1 MKLDLSLADAENF
14 MCHQHLIGEH
24 QVMLIQPVH
33 IGCNWTKDNMVF
45 RSVVVDVEGNIV
57 SASFKKFVN
66 WGEKPH
72 LTPPP
77 TNLANARLMEK
88 LDGSTLI
95 FSRYKGHTVI
105 RTRGTV
111 DARKQENGY
120 EIDILCE
127 KYPRLLETLESTDT
141 HTESFIFEWTSPS
154 NKIVLNYGD
163 EPDMVLTGI
172 IDHTDYSYMSQ
183 AHLDV
188 VAKSLGLRRPKTYS
202 YNSVEEMQQAV
213 TDMKGM
219 EGLCIYFHNDQE
231 ILKVKSAQYLYLHRA
246 KSEISSVE
254 KVMDLYLSYR
264 DELGHT
270 PSYQEFF
277 AYLEKMFDYEIATMA
292 ISNVSQIA
300 DAMKEVENILDGM
313 KRFIES
319 IRVQKIGNYTVTLND
334 RQVRRGAAERIIQAY
349 GNTGRSAMVFKMLD
363 GKPLVAD
370 DYKKLL
376 FQVLK

>member
-1 MKLDLSLADAENF
+1 MKLDLSLADSENF
-14 MCHQHLIGEH
+14 MCHQHWIGEH
-24 QVMLIQPVH
+24 PVMLIQPVH
-33 IGCNWTKDNMVF
+33 IGCNWTKENMVF
-45 RSVVVDVEGNIV
+45 RSVVVDTEGNIV
-57 SASFKKFVN
+57 SASFKKFFN

-77 TNLANARLMEK
+77 TNLANAKLMEK
-88 LDGSTLI
+88 IDGSTLI

-127 KYPRLLETLESTDT
+127 KYPMFIKHLETFYTT
-141 HTESFIFEWTSPS
+141 PGSFIFEWTSPS

-163 EPDMVLTGI
+163 EPDMVLTAI
-172 IDHTDYSYMSQ
+172 VHHDSYSYMTQ
-183 AHLDV
+183 FGLDNTALV
-188 VAKSLGLRRPKTYS
+188 LGLRRPRTYS

-213 TDMKGM
+213 QDMKGM
-219 EGLCIYFHNDQE
+219 EGICVYFHDDQE

-254 KVMDLYLSYR
+254 KVMDLYLAYR
-264 DELGHT
+264 DEVGHT

-292 ISNVSQIA
+292 VSNVSQIC
-300 DAMKEVENILDGM
+300 DAMKEVEKIVAAM
-313 KRFIES
+313 KAFVEPQRNK
-319 IRVQKIGNYTVTLND
+319 IRRD
-334 RQVRRGAAERIIQAY
+334 AAIAITQAY
-349 GNTGRSAMVFKMLD
+349 GSTGRSSMLFKMLD
-363 GKPLVAD
+363 NKPLVAD

>member
-1 MKLDLSLADAENF
+1 MKLDLTLADAENF
-14 MCHQHLIGEH
+14 MCHHHTVGEH
-24 QVMLIQPVH
+24 SVLLIQPQH
-33 IGCNWTKDNMVF
+33 IGCQWSKDNMVF
-45 RSVVVDVEGNIV
+45 RSVVVDTFGNIV
-57 SASFKKFVN
+57 SASFKKFFN

-77 TNLANARLMEK
+77 TNLTNARLMEK

-111 DARKQENGY
+111 DARKQDNGY

-127 KYPRLLETLESTDT
+127 KYPKFIAHLESFDT
-141 HTESFIFEWTSPS
+141 TPGSFVFEWTSPS

-163 EPDMVLTGI
+163 EPDMVLTAI
-172 IDHTDYSYMSQ
+172 INHAEYSYMPQ
-183 AHLDV
+183 YGLDL
-188 VAKSLGLRRPKTYS
+188 AAQSLDLRRPQTYS

-213 TDMKGM
+213 ADMKGK
-219 EGLCIYFHNDQE
+219 EGLCVYFHDDQE

-246 KSEISSVE
+246 KSEISSIE
-254 KVMDLYLSYR
+254 KVMDLYLSYK
-264 DELGHT
+264 DELGHA

-292 ISNVSQIA
+292 TSNVSQIA
-300 DAMKEVENILDGM
+300 DAMKEVEKILAGM
-313 KRFIES
+313 TNFLVLLRDK
-319 IRVQKIGNYTVTLND
+319 T
-334 RQVRRGAAERIIQAY
+334 RRDAAIAITQAY
-349 GNTGRSAMVFKMLD
+349 GSTGRTSMLFKMLD
-363 GKPLVAD
+363 NKPLVPD
-370 DYKKLL
+370 DYKKLI

>member
-1 MKLDLSLADAENF
+1 MRIDLNKIDPQNF
-14 MCHQHLIGEH
+14 MVHQHFVGEYP
-24 QVMLIQPVH
+24 VVLVQPIH
-33 IGCNWTKDNMVF
+33 IGCQWQRDNLIF
-45 RSVVVDVEGNIV
+45 RSSVWDIEGNPV
-57 SASFKKFVN
+57 SLSFSKFFN

-77 TNLANARLMEK
+77 TNLANAKLMEK

-127 KYPRLLETLESTDT
+127 KYADFIKSLELVDT
-141 HTESFIFEWTSPS
+141 TTSSFIFEWTSPS

-163 EPDMVLTGI
+163 EPDMVLTAI
-172 IDHTDYSYMSQ
+172 IDHHDYSYRSQ
-183 AHLDV
+183 ADLDFY
-188 VAKSLGLRRPKTYS
+188 AELAGLRRPTSYS

-213 TDMKGM
+213 TDMKGV
-219 EGLCIYFHNDQE
+219 EGICVYFHNDQE

-254 KVMDLYLSYR
+254 KVMDLYLAYR
-264 DELGHT
+264 DEIGHS

-300 DAMKEVENILDGM
+300 DAMKEVDKILDGM
-313 KRFIES
+313 KAFVEPQRNK
-319 IRVQKIGNYTVTLND
+319 IRRD
-334 RQVRRGAAERIIQAY
+334 AAIAITQAY
-349 GNTGRSAMVFKMLD
+349 GSTGRSSMLFKMLD
-363 GKPLVAD
+363 NRPISTE

-376 FQVLK
+376 FQRLKN

>member
-1 MKLDLSLADAENF
+1 MKLDLTLADADNF
-14 MCHQHLIGEH
+14 MCHQHWIGEH
-24 QVMLIQPVH
+24 PVLLIQPVH
-33 IGCNWTKDNMVF
+33 IGCNWTKENMMF
-45 RSVVVDVEGNIV
+45 RSVVTDVEGIIV
-57 SASFKKFVN
+57 SASFKKFFN

-77 TNLANARLMEK
+77 TNLANAKLMEK

-127 KYPRLLETLESTDT
+127 KYAGFIKSLEAVDT
-141 HTESFIFEWTSPS
+141 TTSSFIFEWTSPS

-163 EPDMVLTGI
+163 EPDMVLTAI
-172 IDHTDYSYMSQ
+172 IDHHNYSYRSQ
-183 AHLDV
+183 ADLDFY
-188 VAKSLGLRRPKTYS
+188 AELAGLRRPRTYS

-213 TDMKGM
+213 ADMKGM
-219 EGLCIYFHNDQE
+219 EGICVYFHDDQE

-277 AYLEKMFDYEIATMA
+277 AYLEKMFDYEIAVMA
-292 ISNVSQIA
+292 TSNVSQIA
-300 DAMKEVENILDGM
+300 DAMKEVEKILDGM
-313 KRFIES
+313 NKFLEPKRGWS
-319 IRVQKIGNYTVTLND
+319 
-334 RQVRRGAAERIIQAY
+334 RRDAAIAITQAY
-349 GNTGRSAMVFKMLD
+349 GSTGRSSMLFKMLD
-363 GKPLVAD
+363 NKPLVAD

>member
-1 MKLDLSLADAENF
+1 MKLDLSLADSENF
-14 MCHQHLIGEH
+14 MCHQHFIGEH
-24 QVMLIQPVH
+24 PVILVQPVH
-33 IGCNWTKDNMVF
+33 IGCNWTKENMVF
-45 RSVVVDVEGNIV
+45 RSVVVDTEGNIV
-57 SASFKKFVN
+57 SASFKKFFN

-77 TNLANARLMEK
+77 TNLANAKLMEK

-127 KYPRLLETLESTDT
+127 KYSEWLSRLEMCDDSD
-141 HTESFIFEWTSPS
+141 SYIFEWTSPS

-163 EPDMVLTGI
+163 EPDMVLTGVV
-172 IDHTDYSYMSQ
+172 DHDDYSYFTQSS
-183 AHLDV
+183 LDLYATV
-188 VAKSLGLRRPKTYS
+188 NGLRRPRTYS

-213 TDMKGM
+213 TDMKGV
-219 EGLCIYFHNDQE
+219 EGICVYFHDDQE

-254 KVMDLYLSYR
+254 KVMDLYLAYR
-264 DELGHT
+264 DEIGHT

-300 DAMKEVENILDGM
+300 DAMKEVDKILDGM
-313 KRFIES
+313 KEFIAGINKVQVGSS
-319 IRVQKIGNYTVTLND
+319 IVELSTKQTRKYAAD
-334 RQVRRGAAERIIQAY
+334 RILQAY
-349 GNTGRSAMVFKMLD
+349 GSTGRSSMLFKMLD
-363 GKPLVAD
+363 NKPLVAD

-376 FQVLK
+376 FQILK

>member
-1 MKLDLSLADAENF
+1 MFSMKLDLSLADSENF
-14 MCHQHLIGEH
+14 MCHQHTVGEH
-24 QVMLIQPVH
+24 PVMLIQPVH
-33 IGCNWTKDNMVF
+33 IGCNWTKENMVF
-45 RSVVVDVEGNIV
+45 RSVVVDTDGNIV
-57 SASFKKFVN
+57 SASFKKFFN

-72 LTPPP
+72 LTMPP

-111 DARKQENGY
+111 DARKQDNGY
-120 EIDILCE
+120 EIDILCQ
-127 KYPRLLETLESTDT
+127 KYAGFIQGLELVDT
-141 HTESFIFEWTSPS
+141 TTCSFVFEWLSPS

-163 EPDMVLTGI
+163 EPDMVLTAI
-172 IDHTDYSYMSQ
+172 IDHQDYWYRSQ
-183 AHLDV
+183 ADLDFY
-188 VAKSLGLRRPKTYS
+188 ANLAGLRRPKTYS
-202 YNSVEEMQQAV
+202 YDSIEEMQQAV

-246 KSEISSVE
+246 KSEISSIE

-264 DELGHT
+264 GELGHS

-277 AYLEKMFDYEIATMA
+277 AYLEKTFDYEIATMA
-292 ISNVSQIA
+292 QSNVSQIA
-300 DAMKEVENILDGM
+300 DAMKEVEKILAGM
-313 KRFIES
+313 TKFLAPLRD
-319 IRVQKIGNYTVTLND
+319 KP
-334 RQVRRGAAERIIQAY
+334 RRDAALAITQAY
-349 GNTGRSAMVFKMLD
+349 GSTGRSSMLFKMLD
-363 GKPLVAD
+363 NKPLLAD